1 MPVELIIGLPHR
13 LLLGA
18 ASGRDE
24 RTAAMKDEQ
33 LIAKAKPHAE
43 VRIFQHRHL
52 ESLVG
57 RFLIGAMADAAATP
71 AVWIDQVNDLISA
84 ARWGGAHEGL

>member
-1 MPVELIIGLPHR
+1 MPVELIFGLPHR

-33 LIAKAKPHAE
+33 LIAKAKPHVE

-52 ESLVG
+52 ETWL
-57 RFLIGAMADAAATP
+57 ADSSSVPWPTRR
-71 AVWIDQVNDLISA
+71 QRRRS
-84 ARWGGAHEGL
+84 G